1 VIEVVRIEPTAS
13 LPRRA
18 SRVLET
24 IVATAPVGSGPIHL
38 IGHSSG
44 GLDARLVVAPDV
56 ALPGIDGGDHVVD
69 RIRTVVS
76 VSTPHHGTPVASFF
90 ASLLGQQLLRLLS
103 LSTMYVLRFG
113 HLPLSVVLKLGAVFA
128 RLDRHTGINSALLD
142 QLFGQLLADF
152 SVERRAAIEAFFGEV
167 GRDQAL
173 LPQITPEAMDV
184 FNATTRTR
192 PGVRCGSV
200 LSKARRP
207 GVRSTL
213 AAGLDPSAQATHAI
227 YHGLYRLAAGMPSSA
242 VPRFAAAQVEAL
254 RSAYGDVPEAS
265 ANDGLVPTLSQVWG
279 DVVHAA
285 HGDHLDVVGH
295 FGDLSLV
302 PPHYDWLA
310 TGTGFDRA
318 RFDALWTDVVRYLAA

>member
-1 VIEVVRIEPTAS
+1 MA
-13 LPRRA
+13 
-18 SRVLET
+18 
-24 IVATAPVGSGPIHL
+24 ATAPPGGGPIHV

-56 ALPGIDGGDHVVD
+56 SLPTVCDTERITG
-69 RIRTVVS
+69 RIRTVVT

-113 HLPLSVVLKLGAVFA
+113 HLPISVVLKLGAVFA
-128 RLDRHTGINSALLD
+128 RLDRHAGINSALLD

-152 SVERRAAIEAFFGEV
+152 SAERRAAIETFFGDV

-173 LPQITPEAMDV
+173 LPQLTPEAMDL
-184 FNATTRTR
+184 FNATTRSR

-200 LSKARRP
+200 VSQAHRP
-207 GVRSTL
+207 GIRSTF
-213 AAGLDPSAQATHAI
+213 AAGLDPSAQATHAV
-227 YHGLYRLAAGMPSSA
+227 YQGLYRLAAGMPPGA
-242 VPRFAAAQVEAL
+242 VPSFTPAQAETL
-254 RSAYGDVPEAS
+254 RRAYGELPGPS
-265 ANDGLVPTLSQVWG
+265 ANDGLVPTVSQVWG
-279 DVVHAA
+279 DVVHAT

-295 FGDLSLV
+295 FGDVSHV

-318 RFDALWTDVVRYLAA
+318 RFAALWTDVVRYLAA

>member
-1 VIEVVRIEPTAS
+1 VVRTEPTAS

-18 SRVLET
+18 VRVLEAMAT
-24 IVATAPVGSGPIHL
+24 TAPPDGGPIHV

-56 ALPGIDGGDHVVD
+56 SLPAAFDTTRLAD
-69 RIRTVVS
+69 RVRTVVT

-90 ASLLGQQLLRLLS
+90 ASLLGQQLLRVLS

-113 HLPLSVVLKLGAVFA
+113 HLPISVVLKMGAVFA
-128 RLDRHTGINSALLD
+128 RLDQHTGINSALLD

-152 SVERRAAIEAFFGEV
+152 SAERRAAIDAFFGDV

-173 LPQITPEAMDV
+173 LPQLTTEAMEL
-184 FNATTRTR
+184 FNATTHSR

-200 LSKARRP
+200 VSRARRP
-207 GVRSTL
+207 GIRSTL
-213 AAGLDPSAQATHAI
+213 AAGLDPSAQATHAV
-227 YHGLYRLAAGMPSSA
+227 YQGLYRLAAGMPPGA
-242 VPRFAAAQVEAL
+242 VPTFTPAQADVL
-254 RSAYGDVPEAS
+254 RRAYGELPEPT
-265 ANDGLVPTLSQVWG
+265 ANDGLVPTVSQVWG
-279 DVVHAA
+279 DVVHAT

-295 FGDLSLV
+295 FSDVSHV

-310 TGTGFDRA
+310 TGTGFDRTMFA
-318 RFDALWTDVVRYLAA
+318 ALWTDVVRYLAA